1 MFVNMNFMKIFKL
14 LMFVA
19 LTFMMSACVYV
30 VNDECCECHEC
41 VDLEDEKLPEGAV
54 DLGLS
59 VAWASCNVGADSP
72 EDFGDYYS
80 WGDTTMKSVFADSTY
95 SLKRYGMDIA
105 MEKMGGRWRMPT
117 KYEVEE
123 LMMGCNIKWTVQNNV
138 EGILVSTRNGGSIF
152 LPAAGTID
160 GTEVDSGKV
169 VIWTSHQYSG
179 VADYATT
186 FFSDGGRNNGAVGM
200 DLKYKGIPVRAVW
213 EK

>member
-1 MFVNMNFMKIFKL
+1 MRIFKF
-14 LMFVA
+14 LMFWA
-19 LTFMMSACVYV
+19 LSFVMGSCVYLPV
-30 VNDECCECHEC
+30 DDCHCCHDC
-41 VDLEDEKLPEGAV
+41 VDPDREDDKKLPEGAV

-80 WGDTTMKSVFADSTY
+80 WGDTTLKNVFADSTY
-95 SLKRYGMDIA
+95 SVKTYGLDIA
-105 MEKMGGRWRMPT
+105 TEKMGRRWRMPT

-123 LMMGCNIKWTVQNNV
+123 LMARCNIKWVVQNNV

-152 LPAAGTID
+152 LPSAGTID
-160 GTEVDSGKV
+160 GTKVDSGRV
-169 VIWTSHQYSG
+169 AIWTTHQYLEEG
-179 VADYATT
+179 DYATI

-200 DLKYKGIPVRAVW
+200 ELKYKGIPVRAVC